1 MKSLT
6 NKMGMSL
13 LLGILAA
20 SGLSSF
26 GYAAGNGAN
35 SIAVNGTV
43 KSPVNKLNVGQEE
56 WNTYDAAQVQERVD
70 KVKELLKAAEQRLKE
85 VKSQFR
91 DVPYSSIDSKLMMAR
106 SALAAEEWGNEQR
119 SLKERGKKLKEL
131 ERFAQEA
138 YNLSAESRKVELRGI
153 WIEPQETN
161 AEQVREHIQR
171 IKSAHLNAI
180 YIAAESAASSHRIA
194 QSTDVKF
201 AAFDPV
207 QVYGAEGAKLGVA
220 VFAVNS
226 RDRGR
231 ILSTGG
237 IGTLGVAITDHPVWT
252 VAAVKLGEHE
262 AATEKLLQEQRSL
275 HGAGLVIIDE
285 KSYFNGTVDWQW
297 WMGVYRSPA
306 VLPDYR
312 SAQPIGLLLEQMSR
326 KIGSIYVPLH
336 GIREDAATRYKSQ
349 LDQLSSSIYGMKKW
363 DKNGA
368 QSIRGILNNLREDIG
383 RDWGIEEEVKL
394 RMSFDIEEGIALCD
408 AYLAQ

>member
-26 GYAAGNGAN
+26 GYAAGNGAD
-35 SIAVNGTV
+35 SMAVNGTV
-43 KSPVNKLNVGQEE
+43 VSPVNKLNVGQEE

-131 ERFAQEA
+131 ERFAQVA

-161 AEQVREHIQR
+161 VEQVREHIQR

-194 QSTDVKF
+194 QSTDVKSS
-201 AAFDPV
+201 AFDPV
-207 QVYGAEGAKLGVA
+207 QVYGSEGAKLGVA
-220 VFAVNS
+220 VFAVDN
-226 RDRGR
+226 RDKGR

-252 VAAVKLGEHE
+252 VAVVKLGEHE
-262 AATEKLLQEQRSL
+262 AAAEKLLQEQRSL

-285 KSYFNGTVDWQW
+285 NFFNGTVDWQW

-368 QSIRGILNNLREDIG
+368 QSIRGILNNFREDIS
-383 RDWGIEEEVKL
+383 RDRGIEEEVKL